1 MAYNIKHIT
10 YHVLFWIIIMASFAI
25 SEWSYRENLME
36 AIIFELLFLPSRLM
50 AVYFNW
56 FVLIPRYLYKNKLVI
71 YFLTLFGLLII
82 VGVFHRFFVLYW
94 GYPEFFPQWMSGR
107 IEPFNISRLFQAM
120 LIIVSPV
127 AFTTGFKL
135 FVNWFNSKKEAEALR
150 QEKKEAEL
158 KFLKAQTNPHFL
170 FNSLNSIYGLALGK
184 SNKTPSLILK
194 LSNILSYT
202 LYDVNTKWVDL
213 EKEIELIE
221 NIIDLEKE
229 RFGKRVDILFDKKG
243 DVEGLKIPP
252 LILIPLVENAFKH
265 GVKDEVGKG
274 WIHIE
279 IQVEGSKL
287 LFTIQNTIPK
297 NHLVKNMG
305 GLGLTNVSRRLDL
318 IYSDNKEFEAKDL
331 GDTFLVKLQINRLE
345 NEY

>member
-1 MAYNIKHIT
+1 
-10 YHVLFWIIIMASFAI
+10 
-25 SEWSYRENLME
+25 
-36 AIIFELLFLPSRLM
+36 
-50 AVYFNW
+50 
-56 FVLIPRYLYKNKLVI
+56 
-71 YFLTLFGLLII
+71 
-82 VGVFHRFFVLYW
+82 
-94 GYPEFFPQWMSGR
+94 MSGR